1 MKESSCDER
10 TDAYLLP
17 FLHSSQ
23 WLVTAAVLIYF
34 RNVFKGD
41 NGLGADFQK
50 EDSST

>member
-1 MKESSCDER
+1 MKGPMHTCF
-10 TDAYLLP
+10 P

-41 NGLGADFQK
+41 NGLGGRS
-50 EDSST
+50 ERGTHT